1 MFGGNGSSNRKSRL
15 FAASP
20 YAAAAM
26 ASRKPHQRP
35 IFDESTSRRGSS
47 AAATPSPAPSPSP
60 SSTTRYSDLNFFKY
74 RIKILRKIKFTLPS
88 ADNHKSK
95 SCFVIVKTV
104 LLN

>member
-26 ASRKPHQRP
+26 NSRKPHQRP

-60 SSTTRYSDLNFFKY
+60 SSTTRYSDSNFKHLKMLPKNQIYFTY
-74 RIKILRKIKFTLPS
+74 ISPIEILTFSFINYFQ
-88 ADNHKSK
+88 
-95 SCFVIVKTV
+95 
-104 LLN
+104 